1 MTEAMRTEN
10 GGGAARRERRPRI
23 AGMRLIV
30 TGCSVAIMAAGVL
43 GVGALGERRS
53 HQVLTGEIE
62 TRLRLQARNLA
73 LMSSG
78 ALLSE
83 YPELTL
89 HPLVKEMQADLPEL
103 AFVLVVDHAGVIQG
117 HRDARSLGEDY
128 VPAPGLAVL
137 DSTAAGPGAH
147 LLGNDELLVASA
159 PVMHPNG
166 EQAIGRALVGLQ
178 RSYVTHLV
186 HAARSQQLLLVA
198 MVLGL
203 GVVAALVLMG
213 RLLRPMGAL
222 RAGLERIGRGDLDT
236 PIALRARTELGL
248 LAEAVDEMAAELKL
262 AQTSMVES
270 ERLAHE
276 MELARDIQRNL
287 LPAAGLDTGCCHV
300 TGAHRAAAE
309 VGGDYYDFFA
319 LPDGRVA
326 LAIADV
332 SGKGMAGCLIMS
344 MLSAL
349 LRSYHGDYGSPAA
362 LLVMLEQQLQDT
374 LKLGQ
379 FVTMFYG
386 VLDPDGG
393 ELRYASAAHSP
404 LLVHR
409 AATGEVEWHQTRGI
423 PLGAVPG
430 GALATTLE
438 DARLRLEP
446 GDLLVQYTDG
456 VNESFAPDGEQFDFP
471 RIEAVVRERAAEGGD
486 AVLAALRRA
495 VHEWTGRD
503 APDDDETLLV
513 VQRSAS
519 IPAGAGSAPT
529 ASTPA
534 ATEPPAASTPPAAAE
549 PAVAA
554 PPAAIGAAGSP
565 PAEPEPAAAASLPP
579 GHGMVDLQRRLP
591 EAEARGV
598 HLELPA
604 RLDALPRLHR
614 WLAECPTLDV
624 LADDDRQLVENAL
637 YEICANIVEHGYQE
651 DAGATLDIW
660 WVPEAGEDPL
670 GGGTLP
676 DQAGPRLAASLGHA
690 YFLLRDA
697 CPPFQPGPWHASD
710 LSDPGVRRRG
720 RGLGLDIVHRIVSRV
735 VYQPTTPEGNL
746 TLLQFDPE
754 PDPNQ
759 KVVHHV

>member
-1 MTEAMRTEN
+1 MTDSRQTERAA
-10 GGGAARRERRPRI
+10 GAGRKDRRPRI
-23 AGMRLIV
+23 IGMRLIV
-30 TGCSVAIMAAGVL
+30 TSGTVALLAAGVL

-53 HQVLTGEIE
+53 RQVLAGEIE

-103 AFVLVVDHAGVIQG
+103 AFVLVVDHEGVIQG
-117 HRDARSLGEDY
+117 HQDARSLGEIY
-128 VPAPGLAVL
+128 VPDPGLAAL
-137 DSTAAGPGAH
+137 DSLSAGGGAR
-147 LLGNDELLVASA
+147 LLGSAELLVAAA

-166 EQAIGRALVGLQ
+166 EQAIGQALVGLP
-178 RSYVTHLV
+178 RDYISRLV
-186 HAARSQQLLLVA
+186 EAARSQQLLLVA
-198 MVLGL
+198 TVLGL
-203 GVVAALVLMG
+203 GVLAALVLMG
-213 RLLRPMGAL
+213 RLLRPMDAL

-248 LAEAVDEMAAELKL
+248 LAEAVDEMAAELKS
-262 AQTSMVES
+262 AQVTLVES
-270 ERLAHE
+270 GRLAHE

-287 LPAAGLDTGCCHV
+287 LPAGHLDAGGCRV

-326 LAIADV
+326 VAIADV
-332 SGKGMAGCLIMS
+332 SGKGLAGCLIMS

-349 LRSYHGDYGSPAA
+349 LRSYQGDFGSPAA
-362 LLVMLEQQLQDT
+362 LLVMLEHQLQDT

-386 VLDPDGG
+386 VLDPDSG
-393 ELRYASAAHSP
+393 ELRYASAGHSP
-404 LLVHR
+404 LLIHR
-409 AATGEVEWHQTRGI
+409 AATGEVEWHHTRGI
-423 PLGAVPG
+423 PLGAVAG

-438 DARLRLEP
+438 DARLLLAP

-456 VNESFAPDGEQFDFP
+456 INESFAPDGEQFDFS
-471 RIEAVVRERAAEGGD
+471 RIETVVREHAAAGGE

-495 VHEWTGRD
+495 VHDWTGRD

-513 VQRSAS
+513 IQRDAAA
-519 IPAGAGSAPT
+519 PGAREVAPT
-529 ASTPA
+529 A
-534 ATEPPAASTPPAAAE
+534 AAAGGD
-549 PAVAA
+549 PAGKTVVG
-554 PPAAIGAAGSP
+554 PGGDPGGD
-565 PAEPEPAAAASLPP
+565 AAAAVSLPP
-579 GHGMVDLQRRLP
+579 GHGVMDLQRRLP
-591 EAEARGV
+591 EAQARGV

-604 RLDALPRLHR
+604 RLDALPRLHL
-614 WLAECPTLDV
+614 WLADCPTLDALPV
-624 LADDDRQLVENAL
+624 VDRQLVENAL

-651 DAGATLDIW
+651 DAGATLDVW
-660 WVPEAGEDPL
+660 WVPAGGADPL
-670 GGGTLP
+670 ADEPLP
-676 DQAGPRLAASLGHA
+676 DQAAPRLAASLGEA

-697 CPPFQPGPWHASD
+697 CPPFRPGPWQASD
-710 LSDPGVRRRG
+710 LSDPGIRRRG

-735 VYQPTTPEGNL
+735 VYQPTTPQGNL

-754 PDPNQ
+754 PDPNP